1 MERYW
6 HYFNSVVEKLFKE
19 WEIRFK
25 GSPLINIG
33 VPLNQ
38 CMHSSSMFLW
48 AMITCITLGFLN
60 ELGHFIVC
68 NI

>member
-6 HYFNSVVEKLFKE
+6 HYFNSVVEKLFQE
-19 WEIRFK
+19 GEIRLE

-38 CMHSSSMFLW
+38 CMHSSGFCCFLGGNDNVHY
-48 AMITCITLGFLN
+48 IRIS
-60 ELGHFIVC
+60 E
-68 NI
+68 